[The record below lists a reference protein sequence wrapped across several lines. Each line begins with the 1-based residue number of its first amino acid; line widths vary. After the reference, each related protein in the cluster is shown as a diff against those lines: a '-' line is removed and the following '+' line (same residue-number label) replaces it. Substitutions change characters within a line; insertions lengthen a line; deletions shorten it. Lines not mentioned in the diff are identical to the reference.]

1 MKGPMQRLLRAVG
14 FRRHQRLESEPLPT
28 TREQRP
34 SQTPSPYMVRPS
46 FGEPEPTLLPQ
57 EHDTQT
63 QTEAKPP
70 TDKYVRCVA
79 PTPPP
84 RVNPFDEV
92 KEVAQAE
99 PRFKVLL
106 EATSG
111 KARCELARAIP
122 ELNVP
127 HPYLSELEN
136 QMLTLVYLE
145 GGAYTAVGRQQQLNP
160 ALAKQIART
169 ALYYVAFYKAYP
181 ERADERIP
189 KCFDPDFAQFIRANG
204 VEEKRLT
211 AKRHP
216 KLKALLD
223 VLSKREARV
232 LHELYWEDRT
242 LAEIGKR
249 LDLTREAVR
258 QIANKAVR
266 KLNYA
271 DRCKLQRRDDEANR
285 EHLISALQRHPTL
298 SEAARALE
306 LSPEEVLARLKR
318 LELAPSVASPERTLS
333 DDPRVEALREA
344 TLPHARKRVAETY
357 PELRPP
363 HVFLNLSQNT
373 VLEHLYW
380 QGLSY
385 QDTQRDL
392 LWPLT
397 THIKESEASALE
409 KMAYY
414 LRHQPIAYYRHELP
428 GQTER

>member
-1 MKGPMQRLLRAVG
+1 MQRLLRAVG
-14 FRRHQRLESEPLPT
+14 FRRDRRREPEPLPIT
-28 TREQRP
+28 PEQRP
-34 SQTPSPYMVRPS
+34 SQTISPDMARKL
-46 FGEPEPTLLPQ
+46 FGEPEPTLPPP
-57 EHDTQT
+57 EHDTQA
-63 QTEAKPP
+63 QIEAKPP
-70 TDKYVRCVA
+70 TDKYVRYVA

-84 RVNPFDEV
+84 RVNPFDKV
-92 KEVAQAE
+92 KAVAQAE
-99 PRFKVLL
+99 PRFKALL

-111 KARCELARAIP
+111 KERLELAKAIP
-122 ELNVP
+122 ELKAP

-169 ALYYVAFYKAYP
+169 ALYYVAFYEAYP

-189 KCFDPDFAQFIRANG
+189 KCFNPDFAQFIRANG
-204 VEEKRLT
+204 IEEKRLT

-216 KLKALLD
+216 ELKALLK
-223 VLSKREARV
+223 VLGEREAQV
-232 LHELYWEDRT
+232 LHELYWEDMT
-242 LAEIGKR
+242 LAEIG
-249 LDLTREAVR
+249 LQLGLTRQAVR

-266 KLNYA
+266 KLNFD

-285 EHLISALQRHPTL
+285 EHLIYALQRHPTL
-298 SEAARALE
+298 SEAARALK
-306 LSPEEVLARLKR
+306 LSPQEVLARLKR
-318 LELAPSVASPERTLS
+318 LEIAPSVASPERTLS
-333 DDPRVEALREA
+333 DSPRVEALREA

-363 HVFLNLSQNT
+363 HVFLNLSENT

-397 THIKESEASALE
+397 TRIKESEASALE

-428 GQTER
+428 S